1 MRKNPAVLPEG
12 RAPYRDGRFWARC
25 GVPAK
30 AVLPDR
36 TMLKYALP
44 ALLLAASGA
53 AFAVPGG
60 PIDVLAPAAYACEMP
75 GDATNAAGYRVDDEN
90 FAIANST
97 SYFTPEGRGT
107 YLLTGDLL
115 VLTSGPKKGNR
126 YRRASDNLLRKL
138 DAQGKDTALRC
149 VRKVL
154 NNTSTPACDGADG
167 EKLASCK
174 RKGPVRL

>member
-75 GDATNAAGYRVDDEN
+75 GDATNAAGYRVDEEN

-107 YLLTGDLL
+107 YLLTGDDL

-126 YRRASDNLLRKL
+126 YRRASDNFLRKL
-138 DAQGKDTALRC
+138 GPDGKETALRC

-174 RKGPVRL
+174 SKGPVRL

>member
-1 MRKNPAVLPEG
+1 
-12 RAPYRDGRFWARC
+12 
-25 GVPAK
+25 
-30 AVLPDR
+30 
-36 TMLKYALP
+36 MLKYAIP

-75 GDATNAAGYRVDDEN
+75 GDATNAAGYRVAEED
-90 FAIANST
+90 FAIADST

-107 YLLTGDLL
+107 YLLTGDDL

-126 YRRASDNLLRKL
+126 YRRASDNFLRKL
-138 DAQGKDTALRC
+138 GPDGKETALRC

-154 NNTSTPACDGADG
+154 NNTTSPGCTGADG
-167 EKLASCK
+167 EKLASCQS
-174 RKGPVRL
+174 KGPVQL